1 MLQLQQLRKN
11 DKIFLRGVN
20 MINLF
25 ANIKPS
31 NIGKIIKILEANRLT
46 LPKNVNMFTLFKNSN
61 FIGLVESGLIQIIKN
76 DYQGNRVVIEEV
88 ETNQVFGS
96 MISFINSKEYEI
108 IAKEDAKVILIDY
121 NQIFSQDYIKYEY
134 YNQFLKN
141 LLQIVTDKI
150 AENNER
156 IEILSKRTIRNKLLE
171 YFRYLSSKTGTKTF
185 YLPFSFTD
193 LANYLAV
200 DRCAMSRELGYLK
213 EEGFIKI
220 SSRRI
225 TLLY

>member
-1 MLQLQQLRKN
+1 
-11 DKIFLRGVN
+11 

-25 ANIKPS
+25 ENIKPS
-31 NIGKIIKILEANRLT
+31 NVGKIIKILEANRLT

-96 MISFINSKEYEI
+96 MLSFINSKEYEI

-171 YFRYLSSKTGTKTF
+171 YFRYLSSKTGTKTL

-225 TLLY
+225 TLLYW

>member
-1 MLQLQQLRKN
+1 
-11 DKIFLRGVN
+11 

-25 ANIKPS
+25 ENIKPS

-61 FIGLVESGLIQIIKN
+61 FIGLVERGLIQIIKN

-96 MISFINSKEYEI
+96 MLSFINSKEYEI

-150 AENNER
+150 AENN
-156 IEILSKRTIRNKLLE
+156 
-171 YFRYLSSKTGTKTF
+171 
-185 YLPFSFTD
+185 
-193 LANYLAV
+193 
-200 DRCAMSRELGYLK
+200 
-213 EEGFIKI
+213 
-220 SSRRI
+220 
-225 TLLY
+225 